1 MNGKDIAGIF
11 ARVRANRPLVH
22 HITNIVTIND
32 CANITISAG
41 AAPVM
46 TSDKAEAA
54 EMVSAA
60 NALVLNIGT
69 LTSFQVESMLEAGK
83 RANELGI
90 PVILDPVGAGA
101 TKLRTQT
108 VMELIDRI
116 DIAVI
121 MGNAGEIG
129 TIAGIEGGVRGVD
142 SCGVLSDPEE
152 TVRACAE
159 SLNTTVVMSG
169 PVDIIS
175 DGKKVMLV
183 ENGVSMMGN
192 LSGTGCM
199 GASLTGAFAAVEKD
213 YAISS
218 TAAFATFG
226 RAGELAAVKSKGPY
240 SFRTALFDELSSLN
254 EADLAEHAKVRA
266 KDAV

>member
-1 MNGKDIAGIF
+1 MNGKDIAAIF
-11 ARVRANRPLVH
+11 ARVRVSRPLVH

-32 CANITISAG
+32 CANITIAAG

-69 LTSFQVESMLEAGK
+69 LTSFQVESMLEAGR

-108 VMELIDRI
+108 VMDLLDMI

-121 MGNAGEIG
+121 KGNAGEIG
-129 TIAGIEGGVRGVD
+129 AIAGKEGGVRGVD
-142 SCGVLSDPEE
+142 SCGLPDDPEE
-152 TVRACAE
+152 TARLCSE
-159 SLNTTVVMSG
+159 SLDTVVAMSG

-175 DGKKVMLV
+175 DGRRVMLV
-183 ENGVSMMGN
+183 DNGVPMMGN

-199 GASLTGAFAAVEKD
+199 GASLAGAFSAVEKD
-213 YAISS
+213 RVISS
-218 TAAFATFG
+218 AAAFAVFG
-226 RAGELAAVKSKGPY
+226 RAGELAALRSKGPY
-240 SFRTALFDELSSLN
+240 SFRTALVDELFGMT
-254 EADLAEHAKVRA
+254 ETDLAEHAKVRI
-266 KDAV
+266 KDAL

>member
-1 MNGKDIAGIF
+1 MNDKDIAAIF
-11 ARVRANRPLVH
+11 ARVRVSRPLVH

-69 LTSFQVESMLEAGK
+69 LTSFQVESMLEAGR

-101 TKLRTQT
+101 TKLRTKT
-108 VMELIDRI
+108 VMELLDMI
-116 DIAVI
+116 DIAVVK
-121 MGNAGEIG
+121 GNAGEIG
-129 TIAGIEGGVRGVD
+129 AIAGIEGGVRGVD
-142 SCGVLSDPEE
+142 SCGVLSDPED
-152 TVRACAE
+152 TVAKCAE
-159 SLNTTVVMSG
+159 NLNTTVAMSG

-175 DGKKVMLV
+175 DGSRVVLV
-183 ENGVSMMGN
+183 ENGVPMMGN

-199 GASLTGAFAAVEKD
+199 GASLAGAFAAVEKD
-213 YAISS
+213 YVKSS
-218 TAAFATFG
+218 ASAFAVFG
-226 RAGELAAVKSKGPY
+226 RAGELAAGKSEGPY
-240 SFRTALFDELSSLN
+240 SFRTSLFDELFN
-254 EADLAEHAKVRA
+254 ITDADLAEHARVRL